1 MLGDAGDQRL
11 EVVPGESPVEGRGDL
26 VVVVLER
33 VKTVDDRLQ
42 AFEVVGGQHLALD
55 DREDQLDLAQ
65 PGGMEWEVDEDE
77 VGPPTLEAV
86 DRGLPRYEEPLST
99 IQNTRLAWA

>member
-1 MLGDAGDQRL
+1 
-11 EVVPGESPVEGRGDL
+11 
-26 VVVVLER
+26 
-33 VKTVDDRLQ
+33 
-42 AFEVVGGQHLALD
+42 
-55 DREDQLDLAQ
+55 
-65 PGGMEWEVDEDE
+65 MEWEVDEDE